1 MQKSS
6 IFKKLSQEYEKPL
19 LANLRQFVAINSVY
33 DEKTISDENP
43 FGKGVS
49 QALNFIEKLAL
60 TDDFKVTNYDNKVVE
75 IIVGEG
81 DKNITIMAHADVVPA
96 GTGWDQDPFS
106 VTEHKD
112 VLCGRG
118 VADDKGPLLSA
129 YYALKLLRDNHLLGD
144 YQVRFLVGGNE
155 ERGSLGMTHYFEELK
170 KPQPTYGFSPDSDYP
185 LIYGEKGI
193 INFKVKKSFEINGVY
208 SIQGGVAS
216 NSVIER
222 CVVRMRENQFFLKK
236 LKEQKINFQAQMLEE
251 GMEVVF
257 IGKAA
262 HGSTPE
268 FGLNA
273 GLIAITQLGD
283 FLQDSN
289 LQQIAR
295 LYIDLE
301 GRGLNIDAQS
311 QAMGHN
317 SLNVGLINYENNQFS
332 MVVNFRYV
340 DGLDPNN
347 LVNKIKE
354 CSQPFDIEILAHSP
368 LLFYPLDSVLVSTLL
383 SCYQEE
389 TGDYQSLPLTTGG
402 GTYAKE
408 ANNVI
413 AFGMQFPGWDSK
425 MHSPSESVKK
435 SALFQSIAIYARAI
449 VELGKK
455 IDENKI

>member
-1 MQKSS
+1 MQKPS
-6 IFKKLSQEYEKPL
+6 ILKKLSQNYEKDL
-19 LANLRQFVAINSVY
+19 IVNLRQFVAINSVY
-33 DEKTISDENP
+33 DEKTISEQDP

-49 QALNFIEKLAL
+49 QALNFIEKLAIS
-60 TDDFKVTNYDNKVVE
+60 DGFKVTNYNNKVVE
-75 IIVGEG
+75 IIAGEG
-81 DKNITIMAHADVVPA
+81 EKNITIMAHADVVPA
-96 GTGWDQDPFS
+96 GSGWNQDPFS

-118 VADDKGPLLSA
+118 VADDKGPLISA
-129 YYALKLLRDNHLLGD
+129 YYALKLLCDNHLLGN

-155 ERGSLGMTHYFEELK
+155 ERGSLGMIHYFEELK

-193 INFKVKKSFEINGVY
+193 INFEVKKDFDINGVH
-208 SIQGGVAS
+208 SIKGGVAS

-236 LKEQKINFQAQMLEE
+236 LKEQNINFEVQILDE

-268 FGLNA
+268 LGLNA
-273 GLIAITQLGD
+273 GMIAIKQLGD

-289 LQQIAR
+289 LQQIANN
-295 LYIDLE
+295 YTDVE
-301 GRGLNIDAQS
+301 GRGLNIDSQS
-311 QAMGHN
+311 STMGHN
-317 SLNVGLINYENNQFS
+317 SLNVGLMSYEEHHFS

-340 DGLDPNN
+340 NGLEPHYLIDE
-347 LVNKIKE
+347 IKE
-354 CSQPFDIEILAHSP
+354 GAQPFEIKVLAHSP

-389 TGDYQSLPLTTGG
+389 TGDFQSQPLTTGG

-408 ANNVI
+408 ADNVV
-413 AFGMQFPGWDSK
+413 AFGMQFPGWDSR

-435 SALFQSIAIYARAI
+435 SDLFLSIAIYARAI
-449 VELGKK
+449 MELGKK
-455 IDENKI
+455 IDEN